1 MRFSVDSGLYF
12 ANKITSG
19 YLSHK
24 YSKRV
29 VESFQNFVVAF
40 YVTDNKTSTTE
51 SFIPIDA

>member
-29 VESFQNFVVAF
+29 VESFQNFVVAV
-40 YVTDNKTSTTE
+40 YVIYNKTSTIE
-51 SFIPIDA
+51 SCICIDA